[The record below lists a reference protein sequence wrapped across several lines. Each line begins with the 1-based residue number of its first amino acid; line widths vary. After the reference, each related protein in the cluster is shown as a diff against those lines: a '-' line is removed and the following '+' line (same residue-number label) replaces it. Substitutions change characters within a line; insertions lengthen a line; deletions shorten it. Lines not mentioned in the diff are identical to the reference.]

1 MDSVNVILLAKGK
14 ENWVFVYEDGREADV
29 LRLLGRYASNPD
41 LDFTWY
47 DAATLSRKVRA
58 NEDLANDSGPDDIS
72 TFDAGTAVLGP
83 QSKSDPIGQS
93 NKRFNFPA

>member
-1 MDSVNVILLAKGK
+1 MDSVNVILLTKGK
-14 ENWVFVYEDGREADV
+14 EQWFFVYEDGLEADV

-47 DAATLSRKVRA
+47 DAAALSLKVRA
-58 NEDLANDSGPDDIS
+58 NEDLANDTGPDDIS

-83 QSKSDPIGQS
+83 QAS
-93 NKRFNFPA
+93 RFRLPG